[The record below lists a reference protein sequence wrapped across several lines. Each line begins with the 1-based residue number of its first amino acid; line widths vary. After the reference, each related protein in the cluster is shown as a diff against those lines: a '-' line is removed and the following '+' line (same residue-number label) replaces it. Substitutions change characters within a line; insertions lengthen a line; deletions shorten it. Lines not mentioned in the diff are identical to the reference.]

1 MQLESKSY
9 KKIQVHQDLW
19 ILDDFPDVTLV
30 TEDAHPAICLALPHL
45 PHHPPCG
52 GGGCRGTPGPHKGP
66 LGPSRAPQ
74 GPPGAPKYQPLEV
87 PPLGPQG
94 TPKDPQGA
102 PHGAPEGPWGPSN
115 LFASFM
121 PMLHLLIT

>member
-1 MQLESKSY
+1 MQLDSESY

-30 TEDAHPAICLALPHL
+30 TEDAHPAICLALPPL

-66 LGPSRAPQ
+66 LGPPRAQLGGPRAPRCPLSTLQ
-74 GPPGAPKYQPLEV
+74 EPLEV

-94 TPKDPQGA
+94 TPKDPQNA
-102 PHGAPEGPWGPSN
+102 PHRAP
-115 LFASFM
+115 
-121 PMLHLLIT
+121 